1 MDAITAVVVETGGWG
16 TMSEL
21 LTAGI
26 TVVLGYFVFV
36 LGQFTQR
43 LCIEPIQE
51 QKRVI
56 GEIAYL
62 LDYYGNVASVA
73 QAGLAEEASRELRR
87 LAGELRS
94 TLRTVLG
101 YRFFAFLGVVE
112 KKDDVITATTEL
124 KGVSLSIRMHDNP
137 AARRHMS
144 AVVQALNI
152 PQAPPGP
159 TDATTETPG
168 EAEEGTSRP

>member
-1 MDAITAVVVETGGWG
+1 
-16 TMSEL
+16 MSEL
-21 LTAGI
+21 LTPGF
-26 TVVLGYFVFV
+26 TVVLGFFVFV

-73 QAGLAEEASRELRR
+73 KAGLTEEASRELRR
-87 LAGELRS
+87 SAGELRS
-94 TLRTVLG
+94 TLQLVLG
-101 YRFFAFLGVVE
+101 YRIFELSRLVE
-112 KKDDVITATTEL
+112 KRANVMTATREL
-124 KGVSLSIRMHDNP
+124 KEVSLSMRMNDNP

-144 AVVQALNI
+144 AVIQALNI
-152 PQAPPGP
+152 PQAPPAPADTP
-159 TDATTETPG
+159 TEAPG
-168 EAEEGTSRP
+168 EAQEGAQRPQRNS

>member
-1 MDAITAVVVETGGWG
+1 M
-16 TMSEL
+16 MSEL
-21 LTAGI
+21 LIAGF
-26 TVVLGYFVFV
+26 TVALGYVVFV

-73 QAGLAEEASRELRR
+73 KAGLTEEASRELRR
-87 LAGELRS
+87 LAGELRA

-112 KKDDVITATTEL
+112 KKDDVMTATTEL
-124 KGVSLSIRMHDNP
+124 KGVSLSIRMNDNP

-144 AVVQALNI
+144 AVRTALKI
-152 PQAPPGP
+152 PEPPAELP
-159 TDATTETPG
+159 EESPG
-168 EAEEGTSRP
+168 G

>member
-1 MDAITAVVVETGGWG
+1 VVEAGVQG
-16 TMSEL
+16 MISEL
-21 LTAGI
+21 LIAGF
-26 TVVLGYFVFV
+26 TVALGYVVFV

-73 QAGLAEEASRELRR
+73 KTGLAEEASRELRR

-101 YRFFAFLGVVE
+101 YRVFAFLGVVE
-112 KKDDVITATTEL
+112 KRDDVITATTEL
-124 KGVSLSIRMHDNP
+124 KAVSLSIRMKDNP

-144 AVVQALNI
+144 AVRTTLKI
-152 PQAPPGP
+152 PEPPAELPEVAPG
-159 TDATTETPG
+159 G
-168 EAEEGTSRP
+168 

>member
-1 MDAITAVVVETGGWG
+1 
-16 TMSEL
+16 MSEL
-21 LTAGI
+21 LTASI
-26 TVVLGYFVFV
+26 TVILGYLVFV

-62 LDYYGNVASVA
+62 LDYYGNVASA
-73 QAGLAEEASRELRR
+73 SKAGLTEEASRELRR

-112 KKDDVITATTEL
+112 KKDDVIRATTEL

-144 AVVQALNI
+144 AVIQALNI
-152 PQAPPGP
+152 PQEQPAP
-159 TDATTETPG
+159 TDTPA
-168 EAEEGTSRP
+168 EREEGVQGP